1 MAVLIGFQRH
11 AGKRVCL
18 FQRAIVKRVYP
29 EFVARLA
36 NLTRLP
42 GYYFV
47 WRSRVS
53 RLYSREYLREK
64 GWKYAVCGEWR
75 TERSARVAR
84 KRAVNY

>member
-11 AGKRVCL
+11 AGIRVCL
-18 FQRAIVKRVYP
+18 FQRATVKRVYP
-29 EFVARLA
+29 EFAARLA

-53 RLYSREYLREK
+53 RLFSGEYLRERL
-64 GWKYAVCGEWR
+64 EMR
-75 TERSARVAR
+75 RV
-84 KRAVNY
+84 

>member
-11 AGKRVCL
+11 AGIRVCL
-18 FQRAIVKRVYP
+18 FHRATVKRVYP

-53 RLYSREYLREK
+53 RLLSREYLREK
-64 GWKYAVCGEWR
+64 GWKCAVCRNGGHE
-75 TERSARVAR
+75 EEARE
-84 KRAVNY
+84 